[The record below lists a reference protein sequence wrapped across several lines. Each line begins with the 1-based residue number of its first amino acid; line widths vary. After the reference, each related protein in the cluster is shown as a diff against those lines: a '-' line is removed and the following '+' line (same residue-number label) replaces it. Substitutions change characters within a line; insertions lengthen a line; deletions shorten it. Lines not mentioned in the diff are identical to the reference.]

1 MSRFANMTSVAG
13 LMSWF
18 AIAVTYLRF
27 YAGMKAQG
35 FDRSTLPYK
44 TVLQPYAAWY
54 ATISCLFICF
64 VSLRKCPEVL

>member
-1 MSRFANMTSVAG
+1 MTSVAG

-18 AIAVTYLRF
+18 AIAVTYVRF

-44 TVLQPYAAWY
+44 HWLQPYAAWY
-54 ATISCLFICF
+54 AIVACLVVNF
-64 VSLRKCPEVL
+64 VRTCIPYALRCHADP